1 MAQLESGEGEEA
13 GTVVLCHVVLC
24 RANGIL
30 GEQQQAC
37 GSVENGDSLN
47 CSLLFLSLKALKA
60 EKDLP
65 PPVSLRIFDSVMC
78 GKS

>member
-37 GSVENGDSLN
+37 GSVENGTRLIAA
-47 CSLLFLSLKALKA
+47 FFFF
-60 EKDLP
+60 P
-65 PPVSLRIFDSVMC
+65 
-78 GKS
+78 